1 MKRLATMLF
10 LMTAT
15 GLLMPGCEKK
25 LAVASVQGTVKINGV
40 LASGIG
46 VQFYPDH
53 KKNTRGPRS
62 EGLTDE
68 NGAFTLK
75 TDTGE
80 EGAVIGFHRVILDDT
95 RRKVAQQGE
104 VPSQDDTRIPERYTQ
119 LGITPVIVEVKPGQP
134 IVIEVTRP

>member
-1 MKRLATMLF
+1 MKRLALVLLLT
-10 LMTAT
+10 TCA

-25 LAVASVQGTVKINGV
+25 PAIAPVQGTVKINGV
-40 LASGIG
+40 VAGGID

-53 KKNTRGPRS
+53 KKDTRGPRS
-62 EGLTDE
+62 SGVTDE

-80 EGAVIGFHRVILDDT
+80 EGAVVGFHRVVLDDT
-95 RRKVAQQGE
+95 RRRVAQQGE
-104 VPSQDDTRIPERYTQ
+104 MPSPDDSRIPEHYTQ
-119 LGITPVIVEVKPGQP
+119 LAYTPVLIEVKPGQP